1 MSKFQRNYKLIYTIP
16 PTTSDTKHAEVIEVS
31 SPLTCDFDITRNTF
45 ASANNATFRIY
56 NLAENTRDKI
66 FQDRY
71 NIFRFCF
78 VDFYAGYGDQLSLLF
93 TGKVLQAY
101 SERQGTEMVTEIQAL
116 DAFGIFDYSTHTF
129 PKGTGTHDIIKTLAT
144 DMEHIK
150 LGSVGVPNERITGH
164 LSIDSVSFDAI
175 SKLTG
180 GLCFVDLGKLHVLGN
195 KQVLEDVEIYR
206 IDSDTGL
213 LGTPKRRD
221 GQVDVDMIL
230 EPRITVGQLVE
241 MESTT
246 AKIFNGQLKV
256 IGIHHAGTISG
267 AVAGEARTTL
277 NLYIG
282 PLIPNSNQIFTFEAP
297 NAPLSEVK
305 DFKVSPITKKE
316 LSTLQEIR
324 QYLIDYGTPPT
335 KWATNHISWKSLLNP
350 YNLQGEVPS
359 LNVLSNLYQVAT
371 LLEAFYKR
379 FFNGKN
385 LKIQGGW
392 RSRPYN
398 MYLKSKNPK
407 VATNSRHITG
417 QAIDFTIEGV
427 SNSTVWS
434 YAYNYW
440 AGWGHYDDQ
449 HIHLDTSKGAKRIGG
464 DY

>member
-1 MSKFQRNYKLIYTIP
+1 MSKFIRNFKLIYTVP
-16 PTTSDTKHAEVIEVS
+16 PTTTDKDAEVITIE
-31 SPLTCDFDITRNTF
+31 SPLTVDFDITRNTF
-45 ASANNATFRIY
+45 SSANNATFRLY
-56 NLAENTRDKI
+56 NLAPTTRDKI
-66 FQDRY
+66 FQDKY

-93 TGKVLQAY
+93 TGKVMQAY

-129 PKGTGTHDIIKTLAT
+129 PKGTGTHDLIKTLAN

-150 LGSVGVPNERITGH
+150 LGAVGVPDERITSH

-175 SKLTG
+175 SKVTG
-180 GLCFVDLGKLHVLGN
+180 GLCFVDLGKLNILKN
-195 KQVLEDVEIYR
+195 NQVLQDAEIYK

-221 GQVDVDMIL
+221 AQVEIDMIF

-241 MESTT
+241 VESST
-246 AKIFNGQLKV
+246 ARIFDGQFKV

-267 AVAGEARTTL
+267 AIAGEARTTL
-277 NLYIG
+277 NLFIG
-282 PLIPNSNQIFTFEAP
+282 PLIPNSNQIYTFDSPKE
-297 NAPLSEVK
+297 PLSEVK
-305 DFKVSPITKKE
+305 DFKVAPVTKQV
-316 LSTLQEIR
+316 LSSLKEIR
-324 QYLIDYGTPPT
+324 QYLIDYGKPPD

-350 YNLQGEVPS
+350 YGLQEETPS
-359 LNVLSNLYQVAT
+359 LTVLSNLYQVAT

-385 LKIQGGW
+385 LRIQGGW
-392 RSRPYN
+392 RSRSYN

-417 QAIDFTIEGV
+417 QAIDFTIGGV

-434 YAYNYW
+434 YAFKYW
-440 AGWGHYDDQ
+440 AGWGHYDSQ